1 MLRTLG
7 ITQAKPAQYI
17 ACSHTSTQMCTNL
30 SHPSLAVD
38 AKDIVPAMF

>member
-17 ACSHTSTQMCTNL
+17 ACSPPSAQMCTNL